1 MALKPD
7 KAFLYIIII
16 FLLCVGIYVF
26 YQYRMVYRETEEM
39 WKTVISG
46 FTEEKNEHLTNKFFL
61 NVSDFQSIQSLNW
74 HYFKSLIDD
83 DVSLKRFNLAQMNV
97 YDINHELRYSY
108 TRDLSKTIIPNDQLL
123 EKIQSNIRRNDTD
136 VIFKKYEKNNLGIVT
151 TPLKRRNNMHFLSIV
166 YVFDMNQTRLQNI
179 RFFET
184 IVVGL
189 TMFALYFLSIFFLR
203 CVIKRNMD
211 DISKYIDFCIIEK
224 NKPNPYTLSYVPP
237 FTNMAQKISYLISRK
252 NELEKK
258 YLEYSDKFYHFINLT
273 SEGLV
278 MEDEIGY
285 IYFCNKRFA
294 EILDYET
301 ESELLGLKMTDLFYD
316 PEDTETYKS
325 GLNISHIS
333 IQASNKVNFVTK
345 NGMKKEVVLSKKAIL
360 NNQNLVLGFYC
371 SITEVIGVS
380 TFNYSQSEIHN
391 LRSNVYERYGN
402 PCVILDHNDRV
413 VDVNEA
419 FLNFVN
425 KNRSSLISQYFIDT
439 IKGFEF
445 ERSWHPNLR
454 DFELFEPTVNKWFQ
468 VVIKNI
474 LVHNNSYKFV
484 HCLIIDQFKKQDKYK
499 KMILE
504 DFRGFFFIT
513 GKNAVVLYVSQSFTT
528 ITHNSEEW
536 FVSYYSDLINS
547 SLNKSQNL
555 TDTITISHRK
565 IKYEFKIAQ
574 LFTNNDDM
582 KLFQAILK

>member
-1 MALKPD
+1 
-7 KAFLYIIII
+7 
-16 FLLCVGIYVF
+16 
-26 YQYRMVYRETEEM
+26 
-39 WKTVISG
+39 
-46 FTEEKNEHLTNKFFL
+46 
-61 NVSDFQSIQSLNW
+61 
-74 HYFKSLIDD
+74 
-83 DVSLKRFNLAQMNV
+83 
-97 YDINHELRYSY
+97 
-108 TRDLSKTIIPNDQLL
+108 
-123 EKIQSNIRRNDTD
+123 
-136 VIFKKYEKNNLGIVT
+136 
-151 TPLKRRNNMHFLSIV
+151 
-166 YVFDMNQTRLQNI
+166 
-179 RFFET
+179 
-184 IVVGL
+184 
-189 TMFALYFLSIFFLR
+189 
-203 CVIKRNMD
+203 MD